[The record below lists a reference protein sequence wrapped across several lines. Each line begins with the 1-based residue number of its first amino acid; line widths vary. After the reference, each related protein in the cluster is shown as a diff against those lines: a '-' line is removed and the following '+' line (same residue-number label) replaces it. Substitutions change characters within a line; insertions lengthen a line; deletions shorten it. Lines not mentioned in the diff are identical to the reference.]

1 MNTIHMS
8 HIARLKWRHWL
19 LITLLAIVTVVRSSH
34 SLGLAY
40 TTNVYPV
47 IGGLLSPLSGS
58 VPFALGD
65 IFIALSIAWVLLY
78 PVFELALRKRLAKR
92 FIILRP
98 RNGQYK
104 KKLAVVARAG
114 EYLLWVYAWFYMAW
128 GLN

>member
-40 TTNVYPV
+40 TTKVYPV

-65 IFIALSIAWVLLY
+65 IFIASVASWKSNGFNADMIDHLLFTASRNVLINM
-78 PVFELALRKRLAKR
+78 RKESSTNSGDTRSMIFSTSSSR
-92 FIILRP
+92 F
-98 RNGQYK
+98 G
-104 KKLAVVARAG
+104 
-114 EYLLWVYAWFYMAW
+114 
-128 GLN
+128 